1 MIDCLPEGWQDALA
15 EGYRK
20 LHGIP
25 PEEFYKNEPEKIAK
39 FKRQDKEYIERMANR
54 FIDSVQS
61 TLSKE
66 METMPNF
73 IGNIGYVTSKYAS
86 LIKAYDSAEDMESI
100 QRECIRLA
108 TACLRLYIKS
118 GR

>member
-39 FKRQDKEYIERMANR
+39 FKRQDREHIAGLTEK

-61 TLSKE
+61 AFSKE
-66 METMPNF
+66 MKTMPNF
-73 IGNIGYVTSKYAS
+73 IGSIGYVTSKYAS
-86 LIKAYDSAEDMESI
+86 LIKASDSEDTEGI

-118 GR
+118 GK